1 MYLTMNNNPKM
12 IECDSQTYFPVHCYH
27 CQERLLAL
35 PRPEFYYTR
44 QGGEKEEMANSA
56 VYTDEYDRY

>member
-1 MYLTMNNNPKM
+1 M
-12 IECDSQTYFPVHCYH
+12 IHKPIFQFIAITVR
-27 CQERLLAL
+27 ERLLAL

-56 VYTDEYDRY
+56 IYTDEYDKY